1 MENKQKPVERE
12 TRQLIQT
19 YNVLLKSQIY
29 AYFAKTQRDH
39 FVGRAFKTLEKEKQ
53 IYIHQDLEMAAI
65 NEEAFKARNVGTL
78 QAFWVLLDIMDQ
90 KEVDQHFL
98 ASKEEYP
105 VRIVLCGEGEIYDI
119 LYVSENEVQVTNN
132 LFTRKMTDDCGHIV
146 IVEKPGYIHEIR
158 IPDVLGFCTVKEG
171 GEIDITEMR
180 MDENDSFFK
189 LKEQLEDAQKL
200 MGRMEQYIVEARG
213 VLQSCIRRQSE
224 FQYAYLGDMIQE
236 TAKTS
241 ERLTDKLRRLT
252 LEIVVNP
259 KEYEKYKEDLVLIH
273 GIELEYKDEILRV
286 SAPVLIPHRKDCYT
300 DYLYKP
306 LHTAFR
312 NWCMQR
318 AEEKLEIPTY
328 TNCTICFVHV
338 YDETLPL
345 ARVRDHD
352 NYEEKHVQDI
362 ITNFFLRSDSG
373 LYTNTCHVTRMGEED
388 RTLLYV
394 MDSSKFPAWISDFGK
409 ETGIEKN
416 HE

>member
-1 MENKQKPVERE
+1 
-12 TRQLIQT
+12 
-19 YNVLLKSQIY
+19 
-29 AYFAKTQRDH
+29 
-39 FVGRAFKTLEKEKQ
+39 
-53 IYIHQDLEMAAI
+53 
-65 NEEAFKARNVGTL
+65 
-78 QAFWVLLDIMDQ
+78 
-90 KEVDQHFL
+90 
-98 ASKEEYP
+98 
-105 VRIVLCGEGEIYDI
+105 
-119 LYVSENEVQVTNN
+119 
-132 LFTRKMTDDCGHIV
+132 
-146 IVEKPGYIHEIR
+146 
-158 IPDVLGFCTVKEG
+158 
-171 GEIDITEMR
+171 MR

-241 ERLTDKLRRLT
+241 ERLTDKLRRMT

-300 DYLYKP
+300 DYLY
-306 LHTAFR
+306 
-312 NWCMQR
+312 
-318 AEEKLEIPTY
+318 
-328 TNCTICFVHV
+328 
-338 YDETLPL
+338 
-345 ARVRDHD
+345 
-352 NYEEKHVQDI
+352 
-362 ITNFFLRSDSG
+362 SG

>member
-1 MENKQKPVERE
+1 
-12 TRQLIQT
+12 
-19 YNVLLKSQIY
+19 
-29 AYFAKTQRDH
+29 
-39 FVGRAFKTLEKEKQ
+39 
-53 IYIHQDLEMAAI
+53 
-65 NEEAFKARNVGTL
+65 
-78 QAFWVLLDIMDQ
+78 
-90 KEVDQHFL
+90 
-98 ASKEEYP
+98 
-105 VRIVLCGEGEIYDI
+105 
-119 LYVSENEVQVTNN
+119 
-132 LFTRKMTDDCGHIV
+132 
-146 IVEKPGYIHEIR
+146 
-158 IPDVLGFCTVKEG
+158 
-171 GEIDITEMR
+171 
-180 MDENDSFFK
+180 
-189 LKEQLEDAQKL
+189 
-200 MGRMEQYIVEARG
+200 MGRMEQYIVEARE

-345 ARVRDHD
+345 
-352 NYEEKHVQDI
+352 
-362 ITNFFLRSDSG
+362 L
-373 LYTNTCHVTRMGEED
+373 
-388 RTLLYV
+388 
-394 MDSSKFPAWISDFGK
+394 ISRK
-409 ETGIEKN
+409 SRRRRL
-416 HE
+416 